1 MARYPIQLIPGLP
14 SSEIALSATLTR
26 APQQLA
32 APAPA
37 PQSAPAPAAGL
48 GWINRLTPTALWRD
62 PVEIGV
68 YQSFWGGTMYICG
81 TPGVLR
87 VRTYVGFEES
97 ASACPLV
104 SYSFFAA
111 RLMCEAL
118 ILGWQEGP
126 TYEALLDESA
136 LTGTS
141 GLSEPV
147 FTVTVLPG
155 RVLVEAGYGLLGQNG
170 GDGVNVAGTAT
181 LTVSRD
187 GSPIGSLDLQIT
199 DLGSFNPYG

>member
-26 APQQLA
+26 APQQQA

-68 YQSFWGGTMYICG
+68 YHSVSWATMHICG

-87 VRTYVGFEES
+87 VRSFDGIEES
-97 ASACPLV
+97 ASACPLA
-104 SYSFFAA
+104 SYSFFSAD
-111 RLMCEAL
+111 LVMCEAL

-126 TYEALLDESA
+126 TYEALIDESA

-141 GLSEPV
+141 GLSAPV

-155 RVLVEAGYGLLGQNG
+155 RVLVEAGYGLLGQNV

-199 DLGSFNPYG
+199 DLGSFYL